1 MAKRTRGLRT
11 ARGFGKQPV
20 LPDPELLVFQLMTTL
35 ALKMASE
42 KLSEL
47 DATRTKEEW
56 HDWLMQQADQ
66 RLSEIESDEEL
77 KAIIFDKET

>member
-1 MAKRTRGLRT
+1 MPKKTRGLRT
-11 ARGFGKQPV
+11 GRGFGKQPI

-35 ALKMASE
+35 ALNMASE

-56 HDWLMQQADQ
+56 RDWFMEQADQ
-66 RLSEIESDEEL
+66 RLSKVDSEEEL
-77 KAIIFDKET
+77 GAIVFGKET

>member
-11 ARGFGKQPV
+11 ARGFGKQTI
-20 LPDPELLVFQLMTTL
+20 LPDPELMVFQLMTTL
-35 ALKMASE
+35 ALNMASE

-56 HDWLMQQADQ
+56 RYLWD
-66 RLSEIESDEEL
+66 RPISV
-77 KAIIFDKET
+77 